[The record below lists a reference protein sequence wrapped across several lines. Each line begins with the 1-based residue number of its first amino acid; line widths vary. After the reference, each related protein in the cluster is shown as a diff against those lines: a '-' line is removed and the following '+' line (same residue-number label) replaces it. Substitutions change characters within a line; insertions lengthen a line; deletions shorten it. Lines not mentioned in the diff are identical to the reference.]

1 MSETLHDRQRRWAE
15 SLPLLSNELTELAC
29 VLADEEPRKIG
40 VHLLWPLF
48 VELFRAELTPTRTRQ
63 LWESSA
69 TARNTSDH
77 RPRRLP

>member
-48 VELFRAELTPTRTRQ
+48 VELFRAEADADPDPAALGVVCNCP
-63 LWESSA
+63 E
-69 TARNTSDH
+69 H
-77 RPRRLP
+77 F